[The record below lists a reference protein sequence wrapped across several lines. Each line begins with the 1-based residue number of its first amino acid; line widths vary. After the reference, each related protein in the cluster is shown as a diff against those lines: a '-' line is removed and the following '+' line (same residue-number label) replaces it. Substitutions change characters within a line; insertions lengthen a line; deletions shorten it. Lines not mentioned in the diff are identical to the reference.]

1 VVDFRLGA
9 SQRTTVRKGS
19 DDDVLR
25 SLSAMGELVTDAPR
39 KYFQEEFIEDFDDE
53 CPACDHG
60 TSNCGS
66 LRRVARFYLEGA
78 KQIGFFCDQGHTCHW
93 LTGGHYIHH
102 HLFADG
108 ELHASMRPVQFE
120 ITPSATSSRASL
132 KINERIAYRVRNIAS
147 CADCATKPFADA
159 EGLHVLECL
168 SKHRTDVFNAIRE
181 SLASFETDAEKV
193 NWISALPDELRH
205 LVRRAQDDSHIQAD
219 HAIPRSV
226 IAKIYE
232 RLTASEKRLV
242 SNDLVIGLCGR
253 CNRSRGNQLFSTP
266 RLIELIVKTR
276 QGISLEFERS
286 TPVDAIR
293 RLSDRVL
300 SYERIEA

>member
-1 VVDFRLGA
+1 
-9 SQRTTVRKGS
+9 
-19 DDDVLR
+19 
-25 SLSAMGELVTDAPR
+25 MGELITDAPR

-53 CPACDHG
+53 CPACDYG

-93 LTGGHYIHH
+93 LTGGRYIPH

-120 ITPSATSSRASL
+120 ITPSATSSQASL
-132 KINERIAYRVRNIAS
+132 NINERIAYRVRNIAS
-147 CADCATKPFADA
+147 CADCATEPFADA
-159 EGLHVLECL
+159 EGLDVLELL
-168 SKHRTDVFNAIRE
+168 SRHRTDVFNAIRG

-193 NWISALPDELRH
+193 NWVSALPDELRH
-205 LVRRAQDDSHIQAD
+205 LVHRAQDDSRIQAD

-232 RLTASEKRLV
+232 RLTASDKRLV

-253 CNRSRGNQLFSTP
+253 CNRSRGNQLYSTP

-276 QGISLEFERS
+276 QGMSLEFERL

-293 RLSDRVL
+293 SLSDRVL